1 MERFCRSS
9 LFLCSVRFVPVP
21 SFVWLC
27 NRIVESESRCF
38 AFGLSLAV
46 WYSLVCKSLMALL
59 PLPLALLLLEA
70 SLPFLLRPP
79 LNHFIATNRT
89 TSCKQAS
96 LLSQHLPLLAC
107 RPSLICRYLSLLLL
121 LFLLLIRLH
130 ATFLVWHT

>member
-1 MERFCRSS
+1 MILPLTTVSLLCPFCSGPQLCLALQSHRGIRITMLLRLAFPWRSGT
-9 LFLCSVRFVPVP
+9 L
-21 SFVWLC
+21 
-27 NRIVESESRCF
+27 
-38 AFGLSLAV
+38 
-46 WYSLVCKSLMALL
+46 SLVCKSLVALL

-79 LNHFIATNRT
+79 LNHFIATNKT

-121 LFLLLIRLH
+121 FLLLIRLH